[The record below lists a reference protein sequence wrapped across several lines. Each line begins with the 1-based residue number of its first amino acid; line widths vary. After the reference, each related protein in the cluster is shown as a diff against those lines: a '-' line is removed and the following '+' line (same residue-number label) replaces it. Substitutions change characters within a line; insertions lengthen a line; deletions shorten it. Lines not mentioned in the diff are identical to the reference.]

1 MTIRKIRCQIGWT
14 VVTIRRSL
22 SLLDKNETPRFIKI
36 NMTLLGIVSKL
47 VWKVEKFLE
56 RI

>member
-22 SLLDKNETPRFIKI
+22 SLLDKKETPRFIKI
-36 NMTLLGIVSKL
+36 NRTLLGIVSKL
-47 VWKVEKFLE
+47 VWKVEKSLG
-56 RI
+56 RM

>member
-1 MTIRKIRCQIGWT
+1 MTIRKIRCQIGWR

-22 SLLDKNETPRFIKI
+22 SLLDKKETPRLKKI
-36 NMTLLGIVSKL
+36 NRTLLGIVSKL

-56 RI
+56 RM